1 MIINGKKYNYK
12 DITVE
17 ELVKELDLDKDKI
30 VVEVNLDIIPK
41 DKFNTT
47 TLREE
52 DKVEIVAFIGG
63 G

>member
-12 DITVE
+12 DIIVE

>member
-1 MIINGKKYNYK
+1 MMINGKKYNYK

>member
-1 MIINGKKYNYK
+1 MIINWKKYNYK
-12 DITVE
+12 DINVE
-17 ELVKELDLDKDKI
+17 ELVKELDLDKI

>member
-1 MIINGKKYNYK
+1 MIINGKKYDYK

-17 ELVKELDLDKDKI
+17 EMIKRLNLDKDKM
-30 VVEVNLDIIPK
+30 VVEVNLNIIPK
-41 DKFNTT
+41 EEFNTT